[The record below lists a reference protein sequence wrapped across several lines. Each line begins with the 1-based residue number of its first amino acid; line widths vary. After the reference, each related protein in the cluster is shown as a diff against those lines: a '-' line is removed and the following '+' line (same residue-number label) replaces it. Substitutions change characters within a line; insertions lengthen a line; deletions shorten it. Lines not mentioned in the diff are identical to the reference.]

1 MCNSVEQRVFL
12 SATSTKQGKTEY
24 EFQEAHWQVIT
35 YPSINTKA
43 HTYYSG
49 QIVKTENRLSYAH

>member
-24 EFQEAHWQVIT
+24 EFQEAH

-43 HTYYSG
+43 HTDYSG